1 MKHTLTSTFAAV
13 VIAGATCTYAG
24 DEVAT
29 VDFERDIRPILT
41 SACVKCHGAKK
52 PEGGLRLDAKV
63 FATTG
68 GDSGEVLHPGKPDDS
83 ELLIRVTSDDPDVR
97 MPPEGKR
104 LSARQ
109 IELLTRWIK
118 AGAEWPDDP
127 DRVTAS
133 QDHWSFK
140 PVTRPELPDRAERN
154 PIDRFVRARLAAQ
167 GLEPSGPADRYTLLR
182 RLSLDLIGLPPSPAE
197 IDEFVNDNSATA
209 YEKLVDRL
217 LESPHFGE
225 KWSMQW
231 LDLARYADSDGYEKD
246 LPRPHAWRWRNW
258 LIDAINRDLPFDQ
271 FTVQQLA
278 GDLLPGATN
287 QVKLATGFHRNTLTN
302 REGGVDAEEFRVKAA
317 VDRINTTMTVWM
329 GLTAGCAQC
338 HTHKY
343 DPITQREFFSLYA
356 FFNNTDEQDLPA
368 GLEPQQQ
375 SAYEQALAAHEK
387 TLNDLQAKLKAE
399 QAAIETRLGKWL
411 TEQRRVLDE
420 KWKPVEIVSRRQSGG
435 PNGGGVI
442 PGKRGQYEIVAKTP
456 LSHVTGIRVTVAP
469 AKDQKADQGFTIS
482 HLAVTAKPTGKGE
495 SGRLFLSQAHS
506 SDPKNQNSAGIL
518 RTDAAG
524 WSVEKQITEPATLF
538 IGTADKVGAAGLRGN
553 ELKNGS
559 QDSAANLLNVF
570 FNSPILG
577 TGTVSKVRIFSM
589 AKAGANFGAYLLRR
603 DGASH
608 RVVYRQDFTAD
619 GSTGQKELQLDPVWD
634 VQPGDVFAHSGNGGP
649 TFGDGSGTKDALYY
663 PVAKLP
669 AKGSTVDV
677 SKLPKFPA
685 RRYSMQVEFQPA
697 AVDYEF
703 VKPEWDDKGAQLTFQ
718 FMLSHNSVDRLSLAV
733 TEAADPLNASVPD
746 MPAEIAGIVRT
757 PDDERSEDQQKKLI
771 DWFVSQDEAGRKLTK
786 QIADHQKKKPKR
798 PAALIHTVKASGARP
813 THVHIR
819 GDFKKKGLQVQP
831 GTPAFLP
838 NLTPRGDRPDRL
850 DLARW
855 VVDPDNPLTARVAVN
870 HIWAQLFGQGLVRT
884 TEDFGTQG
892 EQPTHPA
899 LLDWLASEFP
909 RLNWSRKALIRLIL
923 LSDTYQQSSR
933 TQTKLE
939 QKDPENRLLARQ
951 NRFRLEAE
959 LVRDQYLAASELL
972 VRQVGGRSFRPP
984 LPDSVTRVQ
993 FVNKW
998 TADSGDTLLRRGLYI
1013 HLQRNLILPMLMTF
1027 DRPEAILTCTRRD
1040 RSNTPLQALTL
1051 LNGSVFVE
1059 AAQGLAATI
1068 ATDDSLNDDLRIAQ
1082 VFLRTV
1088 SRNPSSFERG
1098 RVKQLLAD
1106 LTGYYSENPEEA
1118 KKLIGSGHAK
1128 YWQASTVKPETA
1140 ATWVA
1145 LTRTLLNL
1153 DEMITRE

>member
-1 MKHTLTSTFAAV
+1 MKHTIASTFAAIV
-13 VIAGATCTYAG
+13 AIGSTSFAA
-24 DEVAT
+24 DETVT
-29 VDFERDIRPILT
+29 VDFERDIRPILN
-41 SACVKCHGAKK
+41 SSCVKCHGAKK
-52 PEGGLRLDAKV
+52 REGGLRLDARA
-63 FATTG
+63 FAMTG
-68 GDSGEVLHPGKPDDS
+68 GDSGEVIRPGKGEES
-83 ELLIRVTSDDPDVR
+83 ELLTRVTSDDPDVR
-97 MPPEGKR
+97 MPPDGKR
-104 LSARQ
+104 ISARQ

-118 AGAEWPDDP
+118 TGAEWPDDS
-127 DRVTAS
+127 DRVAAS
-133 QDHWSFK
+133 QDHWSFE
-140 PVTRPELPDRAERN
+140 PVTRPDLPDRAERN

-167 GLEPSGPADRYTLLR
+167 GLDPSGPADRHTLLR

-197 IDEFVNDNSATA
+197 IDKFVNDDSAMA

-231 LDLARYADSDGYEKD
+231 VDLARYADSDGYEKD

-278 GDLLPGATN
+278 GDMLPGATN

-302 REGGVDAEEFRVKAA
+302 REGGVDSEEFRVKAA

-356 FFNNTDEQDLPA
+356 FFNNTDEQDLA
-368 GLEPQQQ
+368 ADLEPEQQA
-375 SAYEQALAAHEK
+375 AYDQALAAHDK
-387 TLNDLQAKLKAE
+387 TLKDLQAQLKVE
-399 QAAIETRLGKWL
+399 QPAINTRLNEWL
-411 TEQRRVLDE
+411 AKQRRVLEE
-420 KWKPVEIVSRRQSGG
+420 KWIPMEIVSRRQSGG
-435 PNGGGVI
+435 PIGGGVLL
-442 PGKRGQYEIVAKTP
+442 GGRGQYEIVATTP
-456 LSHVTGIRVTVAP
+456 LSRVTGIRLTVAP
-469 AKDQKADQGFTIS
+469 AADKNTDTGFTIS
-482 HLAVTAKPTGKGE
+482 HVSVTVKPAGKGE
-495 SGRLFLSQAHS
+495 AGRLFLAQTRS
-506 SDPKNQNSAGIL
+506 SDPTSPNPSGIL

-524 WSVEKQITEPATLF
+524 WSVKKQLVDPATLF
-538 IGTADKVGAAGLRGN
+538 IGTADKLGAAGLRGN
-553 ELKNGS
+553 ELTTGS
-559 QDSAANLLNVF
+559 QDGATNLLNVF

-577 TGTVSKVRIFSM
+577 PGTVSQVRVFTM
-589 AKAGANFGAYLLRR
+589 ATAGASFGAYLLRR
-603 DGASH
+603 DGTSH
-608 RVVYRQDFTAD
+608 RIVYRQDFTAD
-619 GSTGQKELQLDPVWD
+619 GQAGEKEYPLKPVWE

-649 TFGDGSGTKDALYY
+649 TFGGGAGTKDVIHY
-663 PVAKLP
+663 PVSKLP
-669 AKGSTVDV
+669 AKGATVDL
-677 SKLPKFPA
+677 SKLPTIA
-685 RRYSMQVEFQPA
+685 SRRYSMQVEFKPA
-697 AVDYEF
+697 PVDYEF

-718 FMLSHNSVDRLSLAV
+718 FMMSNDLADRLSFAV
-733 TEAADPLNASVPD
+733 TNEAEPLVESMSGIPAD
-746 MPAEIAGIVRT
+746 IARIVRT
-757 PDDERSEDQQKKLI
+757 SDNERSQDQQKKLI
-771 DWFVSQDEAGRKLTK
+771 DWFVSQDDMGQKLAK
-786 QIADHQKKKPKR
+786 QIADHQKKIPKK
-798 PAALIHTVKASGARP
+798 PAALIHTVKVSGSRP

-819 GDFKKKGLQVQP
+819 GDFQKKGLEVQP

-838 NLTPRGDRPDRL
+838 KLSPRGDRPDRL

-855 VVDPDNPLTARVAVN
+855 VIDPSNPLTARVAVN

-892 EQPTHPA
+892 DTPTHPA

-909 RLNWSRKALIRLIL
+909 RLNWSRKALIRSIL

-933 TQTKLE
+933 NRTE
-939 QKDPENRLLARQ
+939 VERKDPENRLLARQ

-959 LVRDQYLAASELL
+959 LVRDQYLAASGLL

-1051 LNGSVFVE
+1051 LNAPVFVE
-1059 AAQGLAATI
+1059 SAQALAASI
-1068 ATDDSLNDDLRIAQ
+1068 AANESLNDDSRIAQ

-1088 SRNPSSFERG
+1088 SRTPSSIEHG

-1106 LTGYYSENPEEA
+1106 LVDFYSENPEEA

-1128 YWQASTVKPETA
+1128 YWQATNLKPETA
-1140 ATWVA
+1140 AVWVA
-1145 LTRTLLNL
+1145 ITRTLLNL